1 MFILDKPYVSDLF
14 KDTIVSNGYKLLKND
29 FAVAANHFSN
39 NLLCESTAMVDAFYQ
54 KQVLYLNSENSIEW
68 IANNLKDTELPRY
81 INLFKNKALFREKV
95 RSMYPEFFFKQLTL
109 EQIKDFDVATVKKPF
124 VIKPTVGFL
133 SLGVYTIYSD
143 SDWAKAVEIISSE
156 MAEVESMFPHEVLDV
171 NKFILEEYIEGV
183 EYAFDAYFDKDGK
196 PVIVNVLKHLFAS
209 ADDVS
214 DRLYITSKE
223 IVMEYK
229 DKFQA
234 FLEDVGNILHIK
246 NIPIHVE
253 VRVNGDRIV
262 PIEVNPMRFAG
273 FCTTDIAYYAYGI
286 NPYEYYIEQKVPQW
300 DEILK
305 DKEGEIYSVV
315 ILDKPRDINAKD
327 IKSFDFDGVLA
338 GFEKTLE
345 VRRMDIK
352 RYPVFGFIFA
362 ETRADNF
369 GELDRALKS
378 NLREFI
384 KM

>member
-1 MFILDKPYVSDLF
+1 MDGQTVPNWD
-14 KDTIVSNGYKLLKND
+14 
-29 FAVAANHFSN
+29 AA
-39 NLLCESTAMVDAFYQ
+39 APA
-54 KQVLYLNSENSIEW
+54 
-68 IANNLKDTELPRY
+68 
-81 INLFKNKALFREKV
+81 
-95 RSMYPEFFFKQLTL
+95 
-109 EQIKDFDVATVKKPF
+109 QIKDFDVATVKKPF

-305 DKEGEIYSVV
+305 DKEGKIYSVV